1 MRLLTSLRLLSL
13 VGAIAVLTGCATFS
27 RDNGFDAVRAAVKER
42 ARLEPQWS
50 RTEADRD
57 KALAAARK
65 LLATPLTSDAAV
77 QVALLN
83 NQALQATYADLGIAE
98 SDVVQA
104 GRLRNPGFSFARLRR
119 ADELEIERTF
129 IVDVLG
135 LLTMALRTDLEW
147 RRYDITRTRV
157 ASEVLR
163 VAAET
168 RRAYYRAVAAQE
180 SAKYAEQVKEAAE
193 ASAELARRM
202 AAAGNFS
209 TLDHAR
215 EQVFY
220 ADATAQLARARQT
233 RLADRERLTQLM
245 GLSGV
250 DAGYTLPDRLP
261 DLPKDVRALTDVEAT
276 ALSQR
281 LDVVSAMQETE
292 SVAKSLGLTRVT
304 GFLSVLELGYQRNSE
319 TSQPRQT
326 GYEIELRLPIFDW
339 GGARVARAEFTYM
352 QAAARAADLAVRAR
366 SEVREAYAGYL
377 TSFELARHYR
387 DEIVPLRKRIS
398 DENVLRYNGMLISV
412 FELLADARQQIAAVN
427 AYIESLRDF
436 WIADANL
443 DLALTG
449 RSPGAMQVTSSATPS
464 AAQAAPG
471 H

>member
-1 MRLLTSLRLLSL
+1 MTAGITLRLLL
-13 VGAIAVLTGCATFS
+13 LAGVIAFLGGCATFS
-27 RDNGFDAVRAAVKER
+27 SDNGFAGVRSAVRER
-42 ARLEPQWS
+42 SGLEPQWN
-50 RTEADRD
+50 RTQPDGD
-57 KALAAARK
+57 KALTAARNV
-65 LLATPLTSDAAV
+65 LSAPLTAKAAV

-98 SDVVQA
+98 ADVVQA

-135 LLTMALRTDLEW
+135 LLTMPLRTDLER
-147 RRYDITRTRV
+147 RRYEITRTRIS
-157 ASEVLR
+157 SEVLR
-163 VAAET
+163 VAADT

-180 SAKYAEQVKEAAE
+180 SARYAEQVKEAAE

-209 TLDHAR
+209 ALDHAR

-220 ADATAQLARARQT
+220 AEATTQLARARQT

-245 GLSGV
+245 GLSG
-250 DAGYTLPDRLP
+250 DDIGYTLPGRLP
-261 DLPKDVRALTDVEAT
+261 DLPKDIKALTDLEAT
-276 ALSQR
+276 ALSKR
-281 LDVVSAMQETE
+281 LDILSAMQEAE

-319 TSQPRQT
+319 TGRPRQT

-339 GGARVARAEFTYM
+339 GGARVARAEFAYM
-352 QAAARAADLAVRAR
+352 QAANRAADLAVRAQ
-366 SEVREAYAGYL
+366 SEVREAYAGYR
-377 TSFELARHYR
+377 TAFEIASHYR

-412 FELLADARQQIAAVN
+412 FELLADARQQIASVN
-427 AYIESLRDF
+427 GYIESLRDF

-449 RSPGAMQVTSSATPS
+449 RSPGAMQTTSGSITS
-464 AAQAAPG
+464 AAEAAPA